1 MEGAPLNLVQLEY
14 FAQVAQQKSFTRAAE
29 KLFVSQPA
37 LSKSIQALEKE
48 LNTQLLERTP
58 QGLKVTPDGELVWRY
73 ARELVDTYNRRTS
86 EMLSLLNPQRGV
98 LRFGLPPSA
107 GTVYFSRILYQ
118 FSRQFPQVD
127 LQITEV
133 MSKQIHEMV
142 RDDKLDLGVVI
153 LPFSDPE
160 MEIKRVY
167 SSEAVLAVNRDHPLA
182 RRKEVPFAELR
193 DEPFLTVSKEY
204 MYYDQVLSRCQE
216 AGFTP
221 NIIFQTSQW
230 DILLEMAAE
239 GNGVT
244 ILEKSLVTRMGQ
256 DRLRCIHLTGPEFPW
271 ALSLIHRKDMPLSP
285 EAKAFWDLC
294 DPIQV

>member
-1 MEGAPLNLVQLEY
+1 LEY
-14 FAQVAQQKSFTRAAE
+14 FAHVAQQKSFTRAAE

-48 LNTQLLERTP
+48 LNTQLLERTS
-58 QGLKVTPDGELVWRY
+58 QGLKVTPAGELVLGY
-73 ARELVDTYNRRTS
+73 ARELVDYYNRRTS

-118 FSRQFPQVD
+118 YSRQFPQVD

-160 MEIKRVY
+160 MEVKRVY
-167 SSEAVLAVNRDHPLA
+167 SSEAVLAVSLDHPFA
-182 RRKEVPFAELR
+182 HRKEVPFAELK
-193 DEPFLTVSKEY
+193 DEPFLSVSKEY

-256 DRLRCIHLTGPEFPW
+256 DRLRCVHLTDPEFPW
-271 ALSLIHRKDMPLSP
+271 ALSLIHRRDKPLSP
-285 EAKAFWDLC
+285 DAKAFWDLC
-294 DPIQV
+294 EPVQV